1 MIIIMSACYNFLPSC
16 ERYLAAAGGVTIADE
31 VQTGYARMGSHFCA
45 FQKEQVRPQIVTLA
59 KAIGNGHPV
68 GILITTEEIA
78 ESFAAT
84 GVSYFNTVST
94 SQLYGLLV
102 FNLKL
107 W

>member
-1 MIIIMSACYNFLPSC
+1 MKD
-16 ERYLAAAGGVTIADE
+16 AGGVTIADE

-68 GILITTEEIA
+68 GIVITTTEIA

-84 GVSYFNTVST
+84 GVSYFNTVSN
-94 SQLYGLLV
+94 GD
-102 FNLKL
+102 F
-107 W
+107 